1 MIDKESA
8 MPIYEYRC
16 DDCGRIFEKL
26 VLGSSD
32 TDVRCPKCDCREVKR
47 VMSSCNASS
56 GLAGGG
62 GSSCGSSK
70 GFS

>member
-1 MIDKESA
+1 

-47 VMSSCNASS
+47 LLSSCSS
-56 GLAGGG
+56 ATGGLGSSSSSS
-62 GSSCGSSK
+62 GSSCGSSR

>member
-1 MIDKESA
+1 

-26 VLGSSD
+26 VIGESD
-32 TDVRCPKCDCREVKR
+32 KDIRCPKCDCREVKR

-56 GLAGGG
+56 GLGSTSLGGLGG